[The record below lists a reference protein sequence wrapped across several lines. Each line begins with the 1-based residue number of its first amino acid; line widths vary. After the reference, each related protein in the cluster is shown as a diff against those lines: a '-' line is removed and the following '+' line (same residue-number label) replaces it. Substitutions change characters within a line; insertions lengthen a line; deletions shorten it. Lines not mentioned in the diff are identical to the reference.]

1 MAQYSGLRKECLA
14 EFFGI
19 FIFMTLGCAGNASI
33 TLTHSNFTAWEGSM
47 MWGVAVALA
56 IYIFVDISG
65 AHFNPSV
72 TIAFWLFNKF
82 PKQKVLPYLL
92 AQTAGA
98 FLGVAV
104 VYGLYFNFFTVKNL
118 DTAKIF
124 MTDLN
129 PALYVWQAFL
139 VEMLITAILVTSLM
153 GLNDAG
159 NRHAQKAVMPLL
171 VGLVVA
177 TIGCGF
183 GGLTG
188 WSMNA
193 ARDVGPRLFLL
204 LNGWGEVALTNN
216 RAFPYIIVTI
226 FAPTLGGVVGAFI
239 YKVLFGYIPLRVG
252 KKMPETVLN
261 ETKDRAEA
269 VLHEA
274 KEQAAELLPA
284 AADKTAPE
292 AAASGAEAAPAETAE
307 KAAEMQSE
315 AAETDQNTPRA

>member
-1 MAQYSGLRKECLA
+1 MSEHYNLRKQCLA

-33 TLTHSNFTAWEGSM
+33 ALTHSNFTSWEGCM

-82 PKQKVLPYLL
+82 PKEKVIPYLI
-92 AQTAGA
+92 AQVAGA
-98 FLGVAV
+98 FAGSVV
-104 VYGLYFNFFTVKNL
+104 VYAMYYNFFTEKTL

-129 PALYVWQAFL
+129 PSLYVWQAFL

-193 ARDVGPRLFLL
+193 ARDLGPRLFLL
-204 LNGWGEVALTNN
+204 LTGWGEVALTNN
-216 RAFPYIIVTI
+216 RAVPYILVTT
-226 FAPTLGGVVGAFI
+226 FAPTFGGIVGAFM
-239 YKVLFGYIPLRVG
+239 YKFLFGYIPLNPFR
-252 KKMPETVLN
+252 K
-261 ETKDRAEA
+261 
-269 VLHEA
+269 
-274 KEQAAELLPA
+274 QA
-284 AADKTAPE
+284 
-292 AAASGAEAAPAETAE
+292 
-307 KAAEMQSE
+307 
-315 AAETDQNTPRA
+315 